1 MFSGIY
7 TYNIDGKGRIV
18 MPSRFLE
25 RLGNPFVLA
34 GCPGGNLIAVSR
46 PEMLPGAT
54 AAHGY
59 VECSI
64 RDRTGRF
71 VIPSA
76 LREFAELHQTGEA
89 TVIGKGD
96 EVEIWN
102 KRRWE
107 FQAQSERP
115 SSIRSE
121 VSSGYAPLLDFSPTP
136 VTSAIIRQKALYGQ
150 PFFEVEGMLT
160 VSDTGRIITRLET
173 ALRGKPRTIF
183 LDLRGVET
191 IDAAF
196 FMAMEP
202 LIAQLATYAG
212 RMAVLTDR
220 MDVAAL
226 VERLCGLK
234 YVRVFRNLESGLW
247 WLVDEG
253 HA

>member
-18 MPSRFLE
+18 MPSRFLDQ
-25 RLGNPFVLA
+25 LGNPFVLA
-34 GCPGGNLIAVSR
+34 GCPSGNLIAVSR
-46 PEMLPGAT
+46 PDLLPGNT

-89 TVIGKGD
+89 TVIGKGN

-107 FQAQSERP
+107 FQAQAEHPAHSRP
-115 SSIRSE
+115 E
-121 VSSGYAPLLDFSPTP
+121 APPGYSPLLDFSPVS
-136 VTSAIIRQKALYGQ
+136 VTTAIIRQKALYGQ

-160 VSDTGRIITRLET
+160 LNDTDRVITRLET
-173 ALRGKPRTIF
+173 ALRGRPRTIF

-196 FMAMEP
+196 FVAMEP
-202 LIAQLATYAG
+202 LISQLAAHAG
-212 RMAVLTDR
+212 RMAVLTER
-220 MDVAAL
+220 ADVATL

-234 YVRVFRNLESGLW
+234 YVRVFKSLEAGLW

>member
-18 MPSRFLE
+18 MPSRFLDK
-25 RLGNPFVLA
+25 LGNPFVLA

-46 PEMLPGAT
+46 PEMLPGTTAT
-54 AAHGY
+54 HGY

-89 TVIGKGD
+89 TVIGKGN

-107 FQAQSERP
+107 FQAQMERP
-115 SSIRSE
+115 VPCRQE
-121 VSSGYAPLLDFSPTP
+121 VPTGYAPPLDFAPSAAAT
-136 VTSAIIRQKALYGQ
+136 AIIRQKALYGQ
-150 PFFEVEGMLT
+150 PYFEVEGMLT
-160 VSDTGRIITRLET
+160 VSDTERIVTRLES
-173 ALRGKPRTIF
+173 ALRGKPRTVF

-202 LIAQLATYAG
+202 LIAQLAAHAG
-212 RMAVLTDR
+212 RMVVLTER
-220 MDVAAL
+220 VDVATL

>member
-46 PEMLPGAT
+46 PEQLPGAT
-54 AAHGY
+54 ATHGY

-89 TVIGKGD
+89 TVIGKGN

-107 FQAQSERP
+107 FQTQNERP
-115 SSIRSE
+115 AAARPE
-121 VSSGYAPLLDFSPTP
+121 APVGYSPLLDFSPT
-136 VTSAIIRQKALYGQ
+136 TSAIIRQKALYGQ

-160 VSDTGRIITRLET
+160 VSDTERIITRLET

-196 FMAMEP
+196 FIAMEP
-202 LIAQLATYAG
+202 LIGQLATYAG
-212 RMAVLTDR
+212 RMAVLTER
-220 MDVAAL
+220 VDVATL